1 MSAPRNAAA
10 GVKRRVDA
18 LLSSLDDALSIPVP
32 AANPP
37 AQTAISPL
45 PSKSL
50 GGGPS
55 PFSMSSGS
63 PFSLAADTPGGA
75 EPAAPTAEPA
85 APAPTGLAAIEAMLK
100 EQTAAGPVPVVSLA
114 VCRPYSRDDYLAR
127 LKTFSSAGHWFDKP
141 DGATPPECA
150 RLGWTVDGVDMLVC
164 LACGAR
170 VKAPTSDADGATA
183 ALLRQLADAHA
194 RMCPWSGNPSPTTF
208 CALLLPPRHGA
219 PPALPQGAAHAR
231 DALRARY
238 AALARPPS
246 AGGPRRLPLLAPA
259 AAAEA
264 LATGASASG
273 RADAAAFLGALLHFV
288 GAPAA
293 AIAAAAAGETTAGAA
308 NPYEHE
314 RVRAAAILAAL
325 GWAASASVDDAIE
338 CAEDA
343 RTVGLWRFARLAPP
357 SARPS
362 AAAAPAAALPPTTFG
377 VAATTMG
384 APPAPAAAAPAAA
397 DAPPFDPVGEH
408 RVWSPW
414 LRAEEG
420 DDAPAWARIV
430 ALLLP
435 TAAAPPAA
443 AAGARPRDAAA
454 ASASFATVLALM

>member
-1 MSAPRNAAA
+1 
-10 GVKRRVDA
+10 
-18 LLSSLDDALSIPVP
+18 
-32 AANPP
+32 
-37 AQTAISPL
+37 
-45 PSKSL
+45 
-50 GGGPS
+50 
-55 PFSMSSGS
+55 MSSGS

-246 AGGPRRLPLLAPA
+246 AGGPRRLLLAPA

-288 GAPAA
+288 GRARRRDRRRRGGRDHRRRRQPVRARAGARGGDLGGAGLGGLHIRRRRDRVRRGRAHRRPLALRPPRAAVGPRRRRGAGGGAPAD
-293 AIAAAAAGETTAGAA
+293 
-308 NPYEHE
+308 H
-314 RVRAAAILAAL
+314 
-325 GWAASASVDDAIE
+325 
-338 CAEDA
+338 
-343 RTVGLWRFARLAPP
+343 LWRGP
-357 SARPS
+357 
-362 AAAAPAAALPPTTFG
+362 
-377 VAATTMG
+377 TTMG

-443 AAGARPRDAAA
+443 AASARAARRRRRLRLVRHRA
-454 ASASFATVLALM
+454 RAHVKIARMFY

>member
-45 PSKSL
+45 PSKSSL
-50 GGGPS
+50 AGGPS

-114 VCRPYSRDDYLAR
+114 ACRPYSRDDYLAR

-264 LATGASASG
+264 LATADTASG
-273 RADAAAFLGALLHFV
+273 FTSAAYAIVPSATAV
-288 GAPAA
+288 VTESS
-293 AIAAAAAGETTAGAA
+293 AIASITDDDSRSTADVAL
-308 NPYEHE
+308 
-314 RVRAAAILAAL
+314 RRRLRDDDVRAATTRRPT
-325 GWAASASVDDAIE
+325 ASATN
-338 CAEDA
+338 
-343 RTVGLWRFARLAPP
+343 R
-357 SARPS
+357 S
-362 AAAAPAAALPPTTFG
+362 AAAAPPHAGVSKAVRVAMTFAHDE
-377 VAATTMG
+377 AATKTF
-384 APPAPAAAAPAAA
+384 AA
-397 DAPPFDPVGEH
+397 
-408 RVWSPW
+408 SPEVS
-414 LRAEEG
+414 L
-420 DDAPAWARIV
+420 
-430 ALLLP
+430 
-435 TAAAPPAA
+435 
-443 AAGARPRDAAA
+443 A
-454 ASASFATVLALM
+454 ASAR